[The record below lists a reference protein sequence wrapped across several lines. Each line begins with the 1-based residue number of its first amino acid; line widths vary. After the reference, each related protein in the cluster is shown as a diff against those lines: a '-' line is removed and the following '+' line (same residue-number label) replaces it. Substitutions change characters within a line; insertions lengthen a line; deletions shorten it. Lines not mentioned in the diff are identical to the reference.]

1 MAISSQPTTS
11 DRLVAGEADVVL
23 TRRRTEPS
31 RQGEVELRHALIIA
45 AAVLTVAAGIV
56 HLAFAPDHIH
66 EYVPY
71 GLGFY
76 SMAVAQLAVGVV
88 LAIRRR
94 SKALLA
100 ATIGLNLGIC
110 VLWSVTRTVGLPVG
124 PEPWKAEAV
133 GVADLACVGFQVA
146 AAALL
151 LPFVLTATRLS
162 RLVQRTVSVRTAVA
176 MVTAVAV
183 LAAPLTFH
191 ASRTGHEDH
200 SAAEMEQR

>member
-1 MAISSQPTTS
+1 MATSLKRSSS

-31 RQGEVELRHALIIA
+31 RQGEVELRHALII
-45 AAVLTVAAGIV
+45 
-56 HLAFAPDHIH
+56 
-66 EYVPY
+66 
-71 GLGFY
+71 
-76 SMAVAQLAVGVV
+76 
-88 LAIRRR
+88 
-94 SKALLA
+94 
-100 ATIGLNLGIC
+100 
-110 VLWSVTRTVGLPVG
+110 
-124 PEPWKAEAV
+124 
-133 GVADLACVGFQVA
+133 A